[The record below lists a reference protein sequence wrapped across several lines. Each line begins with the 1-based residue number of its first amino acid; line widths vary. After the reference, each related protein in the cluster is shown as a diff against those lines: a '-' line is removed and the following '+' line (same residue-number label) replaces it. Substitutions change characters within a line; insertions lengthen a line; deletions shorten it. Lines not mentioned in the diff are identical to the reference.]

1 MMTIGICAACAL
13 LAVLSIVFFREAG
26 IMSFLMLILS
36 AGGIV
41 LRLPAFGNLS
51 GRLRKIL
58 PAVLAAAAMLC
69 SLYIRPYKQKNNSTY
84 DRARELYEVENKILT
99 VESGAAE
106 ALSAFEEKWEESDS
120 TRGLHAYL
128 SMIGGNAGEAY
139 SWMNRYSDKTSKDY
153 YLRMEALYLMDPA
166 KTDPTDLYRLYE
178 KAASDDLKWEY
189 MQKSAGIAC
198 FEQGKITN
206 AEFYLRNAL
215 AQDTEDPVTLYYLGA
230 VCCKKG
236 DIESADS
243 YFRQSIGAG
252 ASDEMISWMSWYMNE
267 AEGREE

>member
-1 MMTIGICAACAL
+1 
-13 LAVLSIVFFREAG
+13 
-26 IMSFLMLILS
+26 
-36 AGGIV
+36 
-41 LRLPAFGNLS
+41 
-51 GRLRKIL
+51 KIL
-58 PAVLAAAAMLC
+58 PAVLAAVAMLC
-69 SLYIRPYKQKNNSTY
+69 SLYVGPYKQKSNSTY
-84 DRARELYEVENKILT
+84 DRARALLEVENKILT
-99 VESGAAE
+99 LEPGAAE

-120 TRGLHAYL
+120 TYGLHAYL
-128 SMIGGNAGEAY
+128 SMIEGNAGEAY
-139 SWMNRYSDKTSKDY
+139 SWMNRYSDKSSKEY

-198 FEQGKITN
+198 FEQGKNAN

-215 AQDTEDPVTLYYLGA
+215 AQDPEDPVTLYYLGA
-230 VCCKKG
+230 VSYMKG

-252 ASDEMISWMSWYMNE
+252 ASDEMISWMAWYMNE